1 VQGLAARMN
10 LHVDKAMTAS
20 MAPDFLARG
29 GDMGAAMRG
38 FDWASTSLGP
48 PQAWPDTLKT
58 CLRIMLASRQPM
70 WVWWGPELINFYND
84 AYLPII
90 GGKHPHALGRP
101 ARQVWAEI
109 WDQISER
116 IAAAMQGEASYSEAE
131 LLVMQ
136 RNGYPE
142 ESYYTFSFSPVPE
155 EDGSIG
161 GIVCANT
168 DDTDRVIGAR
178 RLALLREIASRTW
191 DANTVTDVYALS
203 AEALASDPRDMP
215 FAMLYRLDDDGA
227 GATLCGRCGIDVGH
241 PAAPESLALDS
252 GASWPVSTVV
262 RSGTR
267 RMVTRL
273 GEKFAPLPK
282 GPWNDAP
289 QDALVLP
296 LAASAEAAPRGILIV
311 AANPYRRQGDDG
323 FETFATLVA
332 RQIAAAVVNIET
344 YEAER
349 ERAKSADSLALE
361 IEHRRRIER
370 HQNLLLDELNH
381 RVKNTLATVQA
392 MAIQTLKG
400 VALQARDAFLARLFA
415 LSSQHD
421 LLTLDNWEGAS
432 LEGVVRR
439 ALRPWREEDQTRFKV
454 EGPAVHLG
462 TKRALALGMAFHELA
477 TNAAKYGAFSNQT
490 GMVHVTWTIE
500 PDGARLKLRWE
511 EQGGPL
517 VLQPQKHGFGL
528 RLLEHGL
535 TREISGKV
543 TLDFRPEGL
552 VSEWDMKLL

>member
-1 VQGLAARMN
+1 VQGLPARMN
-10 LHVDKAMTAS
+10 LHVNKAVTAS

-29 GDMGAAMRG
+29 GEMGAAMRD

-48 PQAWPDTLKT
+48 PQAWPGTLKT

-116 IAAAMQGEASYSEAE
+116 IAAAMQGEASYAEAE

-191 DANTVTDVYALS
+191 DANTVTEVYALS
-203 AEALASDPRDMP
+203 AEALAADPRDMP

-227 GATLCGRCGIDVGH
+227 GATLCGQCGIAPGH

-252 GASWPVSTVV
+252 GASWPVSNVV

-296 LAASAEAAPRGILIV
+296 LAASAEAAPRGVLIL
-311 AANPYRRQGDDG
+311 AANPYRRREDDG

-361 IEHRRRIER
+361 MEHRRRIER

-400 VALQARDAFLARLFA
+400 VTLQARDTFLARLFA

-439 ALRPWREEDQTRFKV
+439 ALRPWREEGQVRFKV
-454 EGPAVHLG
+454 EGPAVHLD

-490 GMVHVTWTIE
+490 GMVHVTWIIE

-511 EQGGPL
+511 ETGGPL
-517 VLQPQKHGFGL
+517 VSQPQKHGFGL
-528 RLLEHGL
+528 RLLERGL

-552 VSEWDMKLL
+552 MSEWDMKLL